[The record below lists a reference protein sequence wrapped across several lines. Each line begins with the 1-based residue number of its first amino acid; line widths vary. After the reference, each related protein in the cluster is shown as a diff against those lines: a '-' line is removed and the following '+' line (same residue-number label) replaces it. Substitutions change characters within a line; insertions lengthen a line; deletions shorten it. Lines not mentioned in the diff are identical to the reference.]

1 LFIEKRTPRLP
12 SVKRTI
18 LSAIRS
24 RPGFKRRPAVVK
36 SVSEERYRSVVDN
49 SPYGIY
55 RVSFDGRFVTVNPA
69 LCAMVGYSEEELF
82 AANISVLYPDPDERT
97 RLLAEYDHRPHGT
110 PVDVPWRRKDGRV
123 ITTRVWV
130 YADRD
135 ESGRIKYF
143 DGYVED
149 VTPLRAT
156 EQALRQSEKLAA
168 VGQLVS
174 GVAHELNN
182 PLSAIL
188 LFTEDLLASERSDE
202 EQEALGIIA
211 QQARR
216 SRAIVRD
223 LLSFVRSRDV
233 MREPIEPNTFLGQ
246 VKRALQPQLAALG
259 VTLHVD
265 VPPDGSVIH
274 VDRAGIEQVVTNL
287 VINAAQAVGKGGNV
301 WLAARTDAS
310 QYVIE
315 VTDDGSGIPS
325 EVMPRIFEPFF
336 TTKPMGQGTGL
347 GLSVSLGVVQQ
358 HGGSITVENGSS
370 PNAQGAR
377 FIVRLPMP
385 AVAIAVDDAAAGTI
399 VPAEGAGARHV
410 LIIDDEATIRRAL
423 NRFYSRRGWTV
434 TEAEDGA
441 SAFEHLVDPS
451 ESFDL
456 VISDVK
462 MPDVSGIQLHA
473 ALQTLRPDLLDRMV
487 FCTGEVESPAVASFV
502 AETGCKVLLKPFDL
516 KTLATISDDVA
527 ALRGQSP
534 AFAAG

>member
-1 LFIEKRTPRLP
+1 VTRTFR
-12 SVKRTI
+12 ST
-18 LSAIRS
+18 IRS
-24 RPGFKRRPAVVK
+24 LFGAAPRPA
-36 SVSEERYRSVVDN
+36 SPCASEGRYRSVVDN

-55 RVSFDGRFVTVNPA
+55 RVSFDGRFVTVNRA
-69 LCAMVGYSEEELF
+69 LCAIVGYSEAELF
-82 AANISVLYPDPDERT
+82 ASNISILYVDPAERQ
-97 RLLAEYDHRPHGT
+97 RLVADYEVRPQGT
-110 PVDVPWRRKDGRV
+110 PVDVPWRCKGGRV

-135 ESGRIKYF
+135 ESGRVKHF

-168 VGQLVS
+168 LGQLVS

-188 LFTEDLLASERSDE
+188 LFTEDLLASPRTVE
-202 EQEALGIIA
+202 EEEALGIIA

-233 MREPIEPNTFLGQ
+233 MREPIEPITFLDQ
-246 VKRALQPQLAALG
+246 VKRALQPQLAQLG

-265 VPPDGSVIH
+265 VSPDGAVIH

-301 WLAARTDAS
+301 WMATRIDAN

-315 VTDDGSGIPS
+315 VSDDGAGIAS
-325 EVMPRIFEPFF
+325 EVLPRIFEPFF

-358 HGGSITVENGSS
+358 HGGSITVENGTAT
-370 PNAQGAR
+370 NATNASGAR

-385 AVAIAVDDAAAGTI
+385 AVAIAVDEATAGPI
-399 VPAEGAGARHV
+399 LCAEGAGARHV
-410 LIIDDEATIRRAL
+410 LIVDDEVTIRRAL
-423 NRFYSRRGWTV
+423 NRFYSRRGWMV
-434 TEAEDGA
+434 TEAADGA
-441 SAFEHLVDPS
+441 SAYEHLVVCA

-462 MPDVSGIQLHA
+462 MPEVSGIQLHA
-473 ALQTLRPDLLDRMV
+473 ALQSQRPDVLDRMV
-487 FCTGEVESPAVASFV
+487 FCTGEVESPAVATFV

-516 KTLATISDDVA
+516 KTLAAMSDDVA
-527 ALRGQSP
+527 ALHGQAP
-534 AFAAG
+534 AFAGG

>member
-1 LFIEKRTPRLP
+1 M
-12 SVKRTI
+12 RTI

-24 RPGFKRRPAVVK
+24 RLGSKHRPAVEPR
-36 SVSEERYRSVVDN
+36 VSDERYRSVVDN

-55 RVSFDGRFVTVNPA
+55 RVAFDGRFVTVNRA
-69 LCAMVGYSEEELF
+69 LCAIVGYTEQELF
-82 AANISVLYPDPDERT
+82 AASISMLYVDPAERQ
-97 RLLAEYDHRPHGT
+97 RLLADYEYRPHGT
-110 PVDVPWRRKDGRV
+110 PVDVPWRCKDGRI

-135 ESGRIKYF
+135 ESGRIKHF

-168 VGQLVS
+168 LGQLVS

-188 LFTEDLLASERSDE
+188 LFTEDLLATQRPVE

-223 LLSFVRSRDV
+223 LLSFVRSREV
-233 MREPIEPNTFLGQ
+233 MREPIEPNTFLNQ
-246 VKRALQPQLAALG
+246 VKRALQPQLAELG

-265 VPPDGSVIH
+265 VPPDGAVIH

-287 VINAAQAVGKGGNV
+287 VINAAQAVGVGGNV
-301 WLAARTDAS
+301 WLAARTEVG

-315 VTDDGSGIPS
+315 VTDDGLGIPS

-358 HGGSITVENGSS
+358 HGGSIAAENGSS
-370 PNAQGAR
+370 ENASGAR

-385 AVAIAVDDAAAGTI
+385 AVAIAVDEATAGPI
-399 VPAEGAGARHV
+399 VPAEGTGARHV
-410 LIIDDEATIRRAL
+410 LIVDDEVTIRRAL

-441 SAFEHLVDPS
+441 RAYEHLVESS

-462 MPDVSGIQLHA
+462 MPEVSGIELHA
-473 ALQTLRPDLLDRMV
+473 ALQSLRPDVLDRMV

-516 KTLATISDDVA
+516 KTLAAISDDVA
-527 ALRGQSP
+527 ALHGQAP
-534 AFAAG
+534 AFVLG